1 MKVSHYYHLGADTI
15 RQVMTDESIPRV
27 DRVLK
32 LAIMSL
38 WGSDAPKKI
47 AERAMLVNQAMGE
60 VYAKGT

>member
-1 MKVSHYYHLGADTI
+1 
-15 RQVMTDESIPRV
+15 MTDESIPRV